1 MSPSPVPDG
10 YVRGP
15 IFYDGGAEDSVYNE
29 YARYAFWN
37 LAGGYGA
44 RIVVLTTNRGATEAD
59 YGYTAAFQAL
69 EAASVRLVVVG
80 DRSAGYDKSVI
91 HHIEHSTAV
100 FLSGGH
106 PLRWSTT
113 IGGTPLATAIRR
125 ANACGKAV
133 GAVGGSAAFLGNHML
148 VYDEQPLPRMAP
160 GLGLTNRILVAAH
173 FDGAQYGHLLQMAIA
188 SNPYV
193 LGIGLSDQAAFI
205 RRADTM
211 IEVVG
216 LASLYLVDGQAMTS
230 TNVQSWK
237 PGQAFVADGMRSLEL
252 QPDYRFDL
260 ETREVRSPEIN
271 LPMPVRSSL

>member
-15 IFYDGGAEDSVYNE
+15 VFYDGGAEHSVYNE
-29 YARYAFWN
+29 YARHAFWN

-44 RIVVLTTNRGATEAD
+44 RIVVLTTNQGVSQAD

-80 DRSAGYDKSVI
+80 DRSVGFDASII
-91 HHIEHSTAV
+91 HLIEHSTAV

-106 PLRWSTT
+106 PLRWSTR

-125 ANACGKAV
+125 ANACGKAI
-133 GAVGGSAAFLGNHML
+133 GGVGGSAAFLGNHML
-148 VYDEQPLPRMAP
+148 VYDDQPFPRMAP
-160 GLGLTNRILVAAH
+160 GLGLSNRILVAGH
-173 FDGAQYGHLLQMAIA
+173 FDADKHGQLLQMAIA

-193 LGIGLSDQAAFI
+193 IGIGLSDQAAFI
-205 RRADTM
+205 RRADMM

-216 LASLYLVDGQAMTS
+216 LATLTVVDGQQMTS
-230 TNVQSWK
+230 TNLVSWQ
-237 PGQAFVADGMRSLEL
+237 PGQVFEAVGMKTQEVA
-252 QPDYRFDL
+252 PDYRYDL
-260 ETREVRSPEIN
+260 DTRAILPPDLV

>member
-44 RIVVLTTNRGATEAD
+44 RIVVLTTNRGATQAD

-80 DRSAGYDKSVI
+80 DRSSGFDQAII

-125 ANACGKAV
+125 ANASGKAA

-148 VYDEQPLPRMAP
+148 VYDDQPLPRMAP

-173 FDGAQYGHLLQMAIA
+173 FDASKYAHLLQMAIA

-193 LGIGLSDQAAFI
+193 LGIGLSDHAAFI

-237 PGQAFVADGMRSLEL
+237 PGQAFQADGMRSLEL

-260 ETREVRSPEIN
+260 ETRTIQPPEIV

>member
-44 RIVVLTTNRGATEAD
+44 RIVVLTTNSGASEAD

-80 DRSAGYDKSVI
+80 DRSAGFDQSVI

-133 GAVGGSAAFLGNHML
+133 GGVGGSAAFLGNHML
-148 VYDEQPLPRMAP
+148 VYDDQPLPRMAP
-160 GLGLTNRILVAAH
+160 GLGLSNRILVAAH
-173 FDGAQYGHLLQMAIA
+173 FDMEKYSQLLQLAIA

-193 LGIGLSDQAAFI
+193 LGVGLVDQAAFI

-216 LASLYLVDGQAMTS
+216 LANLHLVDGQQMTS
-230 TNVQSWK
+230 TNIQSWR
-237 PGQAFVADGMRSLEL
+237 PGQVFEAGGMRVLEL
-252 QPDYRFDL
+252 EPDYRYDL
-260 ETREVRSPEIN
+260 ETHSVQPPE
-271 LPMPVRSSL
+271 LAMPMPVRSSL

>member
-37 LAGGYGA
+37 LAGGYGS
-44 RIVVLTTNRGATEAD
+44 RIVVLTTNRGATQAD
-59 YGYTAAFQAL
+59 YGYTAAFQSL
-69 EAASVRLVVVG
+69 EAASVRLVVVS
-80 DRSAGYDKSVI
+80 DRSSSFDQSVI
-91 HHIEHSTAV
+91 HSIEHSTAV

-133 GAVGGSAAFLGNHML
+133 GGVGGSAAFLGNHML
-148 VYDEQPLPRMAP
+148 VYDDQPLPRMAP
-160 GLGLTNRILVAAH
+160 GLGLSNRILVAAH
-173 FDGAQYGHLLQMAIA
+173 FDADRYTHLLKLAIA

-193 LGIGLSDQAAFI
+193 LGIGLSDQA
-205 RRADTM
+205 
-211 IEVVG
+211 
-216 LASLYLVDGQAMTS
+216 
-230 TNVQSWK
+230 
-237 PGQAFVADGMRSLEL
+237 
-252 QPDYRFDL
+252 
-260 ETREVRSPEIN
+260 
-271 LPMPVRSSL
+271 

>member
-44 RIVVLTTNRGATEAD
+44 RIVVLTTNRGATDAD

-69 EAASVRLVVVG
+69 EAASVRLVVVD
-80 DRSAGYDKSVI
+80 DRSAGFDRSII

-133 GAVGGSAAFLGNHML
+133 GGVGGSAAFLGNHML

-173 FDGAQYGHLLQMAIA
+173 FDAGKYLDLLQMAIA

-193 LGIGLSDQAAFI
+193 LGIGLSDQAAFV

-216 LASLYLVDGQAMTS
+216 LASLFLVDGHAMTS
-230 TNVQSWK
+230 TNLPVWK
-237 PGQAFVADGMRSLEL
+237 PEQPFVADGLRVLEL
-252 QPDYRFDL
+252 QPDYRYDL
-260 ETREVRSPEIN
+260 ETRRVELPELA